1 MQTNLIIEKLSAW
14 LVFLIALTTYCLTME
29 PTNSWWDCG
38 EYIATAYKLQV
49 GHPPGAPLFL
59 LIANLFSHLALGD
72 VTKVA
77 LMVNFMSA
85 LCSAG
90 TIIFLFWTIQRIAKK
105 ITTQE
110 TNLIA
115 TLSATI
121 GSLAYTFSDS
131 FWFSAV
137 EGEVYAMSSLFTA
150 VVFWAIIKWESEVD
164 TNPKAN
170 KWLVF
175 IAYLIGLSIGV
186 HMLSLLVIP
195 AIVLIYYFK
204 KFSFNFKGFIL
215 ANLCAVLLLA
225 IIYNL
230 IIPQFVKYFL
240 KV

>member
-1 MQTNLIIEKLSAW
+1 M
-14 LVFLIALTTYCLTME
+14 
-29 PTNSWWDCG
+29 
-38 EYIATAYKLQV
+38 
-49 GHPPGAPLFL
+49 
-59 LIANLFSHLALGD
+59 
-72 VTKVA
+72 
-77 LMVNFMSA
+77 
-85 LCSAG
+85 
-90 TIIFLFWTIQRIAKK
+90 FWTIQRIAKK

-204 KFSFNFKGFIL
+204 NSRLIFKGFIL

-230 IIPQFVKYFL
+230 IIPQFVNISGKFEIFLSITYPSLLTLALYSFFHTYYFFL
-240 KV
+240 